1 MNIKKNIGQ
10 TDRII
15 RIIVGLLIIGVGIK
29 FGTWWGVVG
38 AVPILTALIG
48 WCPPYD
54 LLGFNTC
61 STDKNQEN

>member
-15 RIIVGLLIIGVGIK
+15 RIIIGLIIIGAGIK
-29 FGTWWGVVG
+29 FGTWFG
-38 AVPILTALIG
+38 AIGIVPIATALIG

-54 LLGFNTC
+54 MLGINTC
-61 STDKNQEN
+61 GTDKGEED